1 MFTVYLQSYQSLGY
15 IMFISYLQFCQ
26 GFDYIM
32 FTVYLQFCQSFGYII
47 LTVYLQF
54 CQSFGY
60 ICELCGEESDII
72 YPFQLQTVAVCKGLL
87 VYLLNEIN
95 FTHAINKCFNSIK
108 LFSHVTIDIASH
120 LETHGHSRSEIMS
133 LLPKFV
139 SFS

>member
-1 MFTVYLQSYQSLGY
+1 MF
-15 IMFISYLQFCQ
+15 
-26 GFDYIM
+26 
-32 FTVYLQFCQSFGYII
+32 
-47 LTVYLQF
+47 TVYLQF

-95 FTHAINKCFNSIK
+95 FTHTINKCFNSIK
-108 LFSHVTIDIASH
+108 LFIHVTIDIASH
-120 LETHGHSRSEIMS
+120 LETHGHSCSVIMS

-139 SFS
+139 SFSWIINSKFWLALSHGGRLNEVDFNSINIRYFHNTIFF